1 MNRRLKVA
9 TLAAMF
15 AGFVAMAGAYDLG
28 FERWPPDAMLADGAS
43 VPLRPADVQACFKT
57 RVLGLFGDQG
67 AEAYWQ
73 RCQRQLAAYGALG
86 AFDGRSMMVLPKYL
100 VT

>member
-15 AGFVAMAGAYDLG
+15 AAFVAMAGAYNLG
-28 FERWPPDAMLADGAS
+28 FEQWPPDAVLADGAS
-43 VPLRPADVQACFKT
+43 VPLRPGDVQACFKT

-73 RCQRQLAAYGALG
+73 RCR
-86 AFDGRSMMVLPKYL
+86 
-100 VT
+100 